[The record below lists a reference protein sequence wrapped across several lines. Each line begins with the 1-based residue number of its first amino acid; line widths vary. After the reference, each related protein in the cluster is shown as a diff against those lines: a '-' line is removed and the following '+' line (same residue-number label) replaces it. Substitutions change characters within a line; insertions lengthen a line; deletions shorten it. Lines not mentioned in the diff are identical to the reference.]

1 MSTIHILLDNNDSII
16 EVYDLKN
23 ELTGDFLNTATVQ
36 VTLKDATGTNVT
48 GDTWPKTLAYVTAS
62 SGIYRATLLYSLG
75 LTADSRYT
83 ATVTADAG
91 AGLRAEWNLDCVC
104 RVRS

>member
-36 VTLKDATGTNVT
+36 VTLKDSTGTNVT
-48 GDTWPKTLAYVTAS
+48 GDTWPKTLNYVTAS
-62 SGIYRATLLYSLG
+62 NGIYRATLLYTLG

-91 AGLRAEWNLDCVC
+91 AGLRSEWVLEMVC
-104 RVRS
+104 RTRT